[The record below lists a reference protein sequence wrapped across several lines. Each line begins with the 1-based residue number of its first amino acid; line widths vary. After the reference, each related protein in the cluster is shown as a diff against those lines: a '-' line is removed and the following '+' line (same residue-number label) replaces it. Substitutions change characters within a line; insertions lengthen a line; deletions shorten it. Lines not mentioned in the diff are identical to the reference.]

1 MILVDS
7 SVLVT
12 AQRRP
17 DFGLYAKLSSIDA
30 AYCGAVEAELL
41 SGVRTPTEKARTE
54 AILGALNRIDTPE
67 EVWPLAGRF
76 LQLTGQA
83 GLRVPF
89 PDALIAAVAFR
100 HGAELW
106 ARDNHFHLLQTLVPD
121 LRLFTEP

>member
-17 DFGLYAKLSSIDA
+17 DFGLYAKLSDIDA

-54 AILGALNRIDTPE
+54 AILAALNRIDTPE
-67 EVWPLAGRF
+67 AVWPLAGSF
-76 LQLTGQA
+76 LQIMGQA
-83 GLRVPF
+83 GLPLPF
-89 PDALIAAVAFR
+89 SDVLIAAVAVH
-100 HGAELW
+100 HGSELW
-106 ARDNHFHLLQTLVPD
+106 ARDNHFLRLQKLVPA
-121 LRLFTEP
+121 LRLYAEP